1 MSNYKYNHK
10 YVKKYLKKFDRID
23 LKVPI
28 GRRKI
33 IKEHAAKCGESMNE
47 FINRLIDAEIDGG
60 GE

>member
-1 MSNYKYNHK
+1 MSSYEYNHK
-10 YVKKYLKKFDRID
+10 YAKKYLKKFDRID

-28 GRRKI
+28 GRRQI

-47 FINRLIDAEIDGG
+47 FINRLIDAKIDGG

>member
-1 MSNYKYNHK
+1 MSSYEYNHK

-28 GRRKI
+28 GRRQI
-33 IKEHAAKCGESMNE
+33 IKEHAAKCGKSMNE